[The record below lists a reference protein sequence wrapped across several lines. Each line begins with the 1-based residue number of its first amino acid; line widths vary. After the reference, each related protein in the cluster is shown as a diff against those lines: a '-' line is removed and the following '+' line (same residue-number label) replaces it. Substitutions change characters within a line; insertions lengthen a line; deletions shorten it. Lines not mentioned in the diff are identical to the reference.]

1 VGFVVVREDAVV
13 KGTNDEGAPALGQC
27 REDRVRIRLRV
38 HDVDRAG
45 LVAHEGLGIVDAV
58 EPAGPLP
65 SALTWGPI
73 LVADR
78 FVEAKDRLQRSESER
93 HSLTIRSDHQRK
105 VPEEALARMDQ
116 PTKSLALGITWELE
130 LGRVVNDQ
138 HAPVLRCAASRLPK
152 VGRQD
157 GLGRHAVIAKKPIR
171 GFQLSVVQRLRKALA
186 WPFSELIS

>member
-1 VGFVVVREDAVV
+1 
-13 KGTNDEGAPALGQC
+13 
-27 REDRVRIRLRV
+27 
-38 HDVDRAG
+38 
-45 LVAHEGLGIVDAV
+45 AV

-152 VGRQD
+152 VGRRMASGD
-157 GLGRHAVIAKKPIR
+157 TLSLPKNRYAASNSASSNAFGKLSPGRSP
-171 GFQLSVVQRLRKALA
+171 S
-186 WPFSELIS
+186 